1 MKKLMTFLIVMT
13 ISGLSFAG
21 NCKKGNAVSIQDAA
35 AASPE
40 LFSSLVAAV
49 SKAGLLGFLD
59 GNRQFTVFA
68 PTNEAFDDDASKIVT
83 KDNNATA
90 MDFLAALSDEEVAE
104 ILKYHLTQEER
115 DSADVL
121 GSTQVRML
129 NMEFTT
135 PILEDETAFIN
146 GAEIIVQHQFAYNGV
161 IHVFD
166 SVLLPETITF

>member
-13 ISGLSFAG
+13 ISSLSFAG
-21 NCKKGNAVSIQDAA
+21 SCKKEGAISIQDTAE
-35 AASPE
+35 ASPE

-49 SKAGLLGFLD
+49 TQAGLLGFLD

-68 PTNEAFDDDASKIVT
+68 PTNTAFDDAAKVVT
-83 KDNNATA
+83 ENDNATA
-90 MDFLAALSDEEVAE
+90 LDLLAALSDEEVAE
-104 ILKYHLTQEER
+104 ILKYHIAPGER

-135 PILEDETAFIN
+135 PFLEGETAFIN
-146 GAEIIVQHQFAYNGV
+146 DAEIIVPDQFACNGV
-161 IHVFD
+161 IHVID
-166 SVLLPETITF
+166 SVLLPESITF

>member
-1 MKKLMTFLIVMT
+1 MTFLIVMT
-13 ISGLSFAG
+13 ISSLSFAG
-21 NCKKGNAVSIQDAA
+21 NCKKDDAVSIQDAA

-49 SKAGLLGFLD
+49 GKAGLLGFLD

-68 PTNEAFDDDASKIVT
+68 PTNEAFDDAAKIVT

-90 MDFLAALSDEEVAE
+90 LDLLAALSDEEVAE
-104 ILKYHLTQEER
+104 ILKYHLTQGER

-146 GAEIIVQHQFAYNGV
+146 DAEIIVQHQLAYNGV
-161 IHVFD
+161 IHIFD

>member
-21 NCKKGNAVSIQDAA
+21 NCKKGDAVSIQDAA

-49 SKAGLLGFLD
+49 SKAGLIGFLD

-68 PTNEAFDDDASKIVT
+68 PTNTAFDDAAKVVT
-83 KDNNATA
+83 ENDNATA
-90 MDFLAALSDEEVAE
+90 LDLLAALSDEEVAE
-104 ILKYHLTQEER
+104 ILKYHITQEER
-115 DSADVL
+115 DLADVL
-121 GSTQVRML
+121 GS
-129 NMEFTT
+129 
-135 PILEDETAFIN
+135 A
-146 GAEIIVQHQFAYNGV
+146 IVQHQLAYNGV
-161 IHVFD
+161 IQVFD